1 MPKAK
6 WGAGDK
12 ALTAGDIDGAER
24 SESRVRYSGPT
35 IIPSGT
41 YRWVIQYMKQTE
53 SAAKNPMIE
62 VMLTLDSTW
71 KKNHAEFEG
80 FPMWDRITV
89 IESTKEKLANFLDS
103 IGATGSDLLDKCIL
117 DEGNRITKLGNV
129 GDPSGLLVYCTIER
143 EKPTKEYPNA
153 RMRPGFNAY
162 IPVNED
168 DEAEAA
174 GGAADDGGEPPF

>member
-24 SESRVRYSGPT
+24 SESRVRYSGPQ

-41 YRWVIQYMKQTE
+41 YRWVIQYIKQTE
-53 SAAKNPMIE
+53 STAKNPMIE

-71 KKNHAEFEG
+71 KANHAEFEG

-117 DEGNRITKLGNV
+117 DEGNRVTKLGNV

-143 EKPTKEYPNA
+143 EKPSKEYPNP

-162 IPVNED
+162 IPVNEVEDETGSAPVGD
-168 DEAEAA
+168 DA
-174 GGAADDGGEPPF
+174 EPPF